1 MSEDVKQIRKKM
13 RIHEVLTTVAEKLE
27 PYFKEMIS
35 RSNRGNEPQHIT
47 ILDIEEK
54 LLTISRS
61 KIYDVEYQLH
71 TDLGKFNIKVL
82 IKFCGDSEKFQQ
94 ELSNYSTLSRK
105 LLTTDLI
112 STPRVIY
119 HSERLNCV
127 IYEGA
132 NGVSYKELEIE
143 RDIKAFISGRLL
155 AKIHKIGQ
163 FNSQME
169 ISYYRDLL
177 LFSLTRIPISAGR
190 QERVIDKMLPA
201 LIAVRSSIS
210 SVEVLGDFLPASLII
225 NIDSKTLS
233 NIRNEMS
240 SPKMS
245 FSAEIINTAGLSF
258 EWRDRFECMGT
269 FFAEQLIKEYD
280 EKKKYSQTCADF
292 AALAIG
298 YDLQLSIEN
307 SKFSLLGLYP
317 QGLTIDFHVALYLI
331 VGMASLGGQDS
342 NDKIQEIITDRFE
355 LIEILL
361 NHKPFEATYRK
372 AIQL

>member
-1 MSEDVKQIRKKM
+1 MSEEAQRIRIKM

-35 RSNRGNEPQHIT
+35 RVNQGKEPQHIT
-47 ILDIEEK
+47 ILDIEER

-61 KIYDVEYQLH
+61 KIYDVGYQLH
-71 TDLGKFNIKVL
+71 TDLGKFDIKVL
-82 IKFCGDSEKFQQ
+82 IKFCGTADKFQQ
-94 ELSNYSTLSRK
+94 ELTNYSTLSRK

-112 STPRVIY
+112 DTPRVIY

-132 NGVSYKELEIE
+132 NGISYKELEVD

-163 FNSQME
+163 FNSQTE

-177 LFSLTRIPISAGR
+177 LFSLTQIPIPAEQ
-190 QERVIDKMLPA
+190 QERIIDKMLPA

-210 SVEVLGDFLPASLII
+210 SVEVLGDFLPSSLII
-225 NIDSKTLS
+225 HIDDKTLS
-233 NIRNEMS
+233 KIRNEMS
-240 SPKMS
+240 NPKMN
-245 FSAEIINTAGLSF
+245 FSAEIINTEGLSF

-280 EKKKYSQTCADF
+280 ANKKYSQTCADF
-292 AALAIG
+292 AAMAIG

-307 SKFSLLGLYP
+307 PKYTLINLYP
-317 QGLTIDFHVALYLI
+317 KGFTIDFHVALYLI
-331 VGMASLGGQDS
+331 VGMASLGGEMA
-342 NDKIQEIITDRFE
+342 NEKIQEIISDRFE

-361 NHKPFEATYRK
+361 NHKPFESTYRK
-372 AIQL
+372 ALQL

>member
-1 MSEDVKQIRKKM
+1 MSEEAQQIRKKM

-35 RSNRGNEPQHIT
+35 RVNRGNEPQFTT

-54 LLTISRS
+54 LLHISRS

-71 TDLGKFNIKVL
+71 TDLGKFDIRVL
-82 IKFCGDSEKFQQ
+82 IKFCGNPEKYQQ

-112 STPRVIY
+112 TTPSVIY

-132 NGVSYKELEIE
+132 KGRSYKELEVE
-143 RDIKAFISGRLL
+143 RDIKAFIAGRLL

-177 LFSLTRIPISAGR
+177 LFSLTQIPISAEQ
-190 QERVIDKMLPA
+190 QERIIDKMLPA
-201 LIAVRSSIS
+201 LISVRSSIS
-210 SVEVLGDFLPASLII
+210 TVEVLGDFLPTSLII
-225 NIDSKTLS
+225 HIEDKTLLK
-233 NIRNEMS
+233 IRNEMS
-240 SPKMS
+240 SPKMN
-245 FSAEIINTAGLSF
+245 FSAEIINTEGLSF

-269 FFAEQLIKEYD
+269 FFAEQLISEYD

-298 YDLQLSIEN
+298 YDLQLSLEN

-331 VGMASLGGQDS
+331 VGMASLGGQDATE
-342 NDKIQEIITDRFE
+342 KVQQIIADRFE

-372 AIQL
+372 ALQL